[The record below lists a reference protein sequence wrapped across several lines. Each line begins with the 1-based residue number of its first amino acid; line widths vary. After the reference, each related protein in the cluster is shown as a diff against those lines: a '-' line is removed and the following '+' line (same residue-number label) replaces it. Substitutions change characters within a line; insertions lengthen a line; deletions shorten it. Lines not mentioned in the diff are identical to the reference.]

1 MKSLVISPHP
11 DDEVLGAGGTLFKRK
26 KSSKSNLLYW
36 IIVTRL
42 KRNSPKKIILKREKE
57 IEKVSKS
64 FGFKKVFQLNFYST
78 ELDSTSKK
86 KLISNFSEIFNEV
99 KPDELFV
106 PHFSDVHSDH
116 KIVAEV
122 ISTCTKNFRFS
133 FIKKILAYEVIS
145 ETDFNLDRKKIF
157 FPNYYEDISKFLTK
171 KKNVMKIYKSE
182 IKNFPFPRSIKAID
196 ALAKL
201 RGSQIGKNA
210 AESFEVL
217 REIN

>member
-26 KSSKSNLLYW
+26 TFKKNSLYW

-42 KRNSPKKIILKREKE
+42 NPSISIKKILKRNNE
-57 IEKVSKS
+57 IKKISKL
-64 FGFKKVFQLNFYST
+64 FGFKKVFQLSFNTT
-78 ELDSTSKK
+78 ELDSSSKK
-86 KLISNFSEIFNEV
+86 KLIQDFSDIFNQI
-99 KPDELFV
+99 KPNELFV

-116 KIVAEV
+116 KIVSEV
-122 ISTCTKNFRFS
+122 ISSCTKNFRFPY
-133 FIKKILAYEVIS
+133 IKKILAYEVLS
-145 ETDFNLDRKKIF
+145 ETDYNLNRRQIF
-157 FPNYYEDISKFLTK
+157 FPNYYEDITKFLTK
-171 KKNVMKIYKSE
+171 KKNAMKVYKSE
-182 IKNFPFPRSIKAID
+182 IKNFPFPRSVKTID
-196 ALAKL
+196 ALARL

>member
-26 KSSKSNLLYW
+26 TFKKNSLYW

-42 KRNSPKKIILKREKE
+42 NPSISIKKILKRNNE
-57 IEKVSKS
+57 IKKISKL
-64 FGFKKVFQLNFYST
+64 FGFKKVFQLSFNTT
-78 ELDSTSKK
+78 ELDSSSKK
-86 KLISNFSEIFNEV
+86 KLIQDFSDIFNQI
-99 KPDELFV
+99 KPNELFV

-116 KIVAEV
+116 KIVSEV
-122 ISTCTKNFRFS
+122 ISSCTKNFRFPY
-133 FIKKILAYEVIS
+133 IKKILAYEVLS
-145 ETDFNLDRKKIF
+145 ETDYNLNRKQIF
-157 FPNYYEDISKFLTK
+157 FPNYYEDITKFLTK
-171 KKNVMKIYKSE
+171 KKNAMKVYKSE
-182 IKNFPFPRSIKAID
+182 IKKFPFPRSVKTID
-196 ALAKL
+196 ALARL

>member
-26 KSSKSNLLYW
+26 KNKKNNILYW
-36 IIVTRL
+36 IIVTKL
-42 KRNSPKKIILKREKE
+42 KPGTSKKKFLSRTNEIKKITKL
-57 IEKVSKS
+57 
-64 FGFKKVFQLNFYST
+64 FGFKEVFQLNFITT
-78 ELDSTSKK
+78 ELNSSSKK
-86 KLISNFSEIFNEV
+86 KLVSNFSDIFNKT

-116 KIVAEV
+116 KIVSEV
-122 ISTCTKNFRFS
+122 ISSSTKNFRYP
-133 FIKKILAYEVIS
+133 FIKKILAYEVLS
-145 ETDFNLDRKKIF
+145 ETDYNLNRRKIF
-157 FPNYYEDISKFLTK
+157 FPNYYEDISKFLSK
-171 KKNVMKIYKSE
+171 KKNAMKIYKSE
-182 IKNFPFPRSIKAID
+182 IKKFPFPRSLKAMD

-210 AESFEVL
+210 AESFEIL

>member
-26 KSSKSNLLYW
+26 KNKKNNILYW
-36 IIVTRL
+36 IIVTKL
-42 KRNSPKKIILKREKE
+42 KPGTSKKKILSRTNE
-57 IEKVSKS
+57 IKKITKL
-64 FGFKKVFQLNFYST
+64 FGFKEVFQLNFITT
-78 ELDSTSKK
+78 ELNSSSKK
-86 KLISNFSEIFNEV
+86 KLISNFSDIFNKT

-116 KIVAEV
+116 KIVSEV
-122 ISTCTKNFRFS
+122 ISSSTKNFRYP
-133 FIKKILAYEVIS
+133 FIKKILAYEVLS
-145 ETDFNLDRKKIF
+145 ETDYNLNRRKIF
-157 FPNYYEDISKFLTK
+157 FPNYYEDISKFLSK
-171 KKNVMKIYKSE
+171 KKNAMKIYKSE
-182 IKNFPFPRSIKAID
+182 IKKFPFPRSLKAMD

-210 AESFEVL
+210 AESFEIL

>member
-26 KSSKSNLLYW
+26 QSKKSNLLYW
-36 IIVTRL
+36 IIVTKL
-42 KRNSPKKIILKREKE
+42 KANTPKKIILKKSNE
-57 IEKVSKS
+57 IKKVSKF
-64 FGFKKVFQLNFYST
+64 FGFKKVFQLNFTTT
-78 ELDSTSKK
+78 ELDSSSKK
-86 KLISNFSEIFNEV
+86 KLIADFSNIFNNI
-99 KPDELFV
+99 KPNELFV

-116 KIVAEV
+116 KIVSEV

-133 FIKKILAYEVIS
+133 FIKKILAYEVLS
-145 ETDFNLDRKKIF
+145 ETDYNLNRKQIF

-171 KKNVMKIYKSE
+171 KKNAMKIYKSE
-182 IKNFPFPRSIKAID
+182 IKNFPFPRSIEAID

-201 RGSQIGKNA
+201 RGSQIGKKA
-210 AESFEVL
+210 AESFEIL

>member
-26 KSSKSNLLYW
+26 KSRKSNLLYW
-36 IIVTRL
+36 IIVTKL
-42 KRNSPKKIILKREKE
+42 KASTPKKIILKRSRE
-57 IEKVSKS
+57 IKKISKF
-64 FGFKKVFQLNFYST
+64 FGFKKVFQLNFITT
-78 ELDSTSKK
+78 ELDSSSKK
-86 KLISNFSEIFNEV
+86 KLIANFSDIFNEI
-99 KPDELFV
+99 KPNELFV

-122 ISTCTKNFRFS
+122 ISTCTKNFRFP

-145 ETDFNLDRKKIF
+145 ETDFNLNRRQIF
-157 FPNYYEDISKFLTK
+157 SPNYYEDISKFLTK
-171 KKNVMKIYKSE
+171 KKNAMKIYKSE
-182 IKNFPFPRSIKAID
+182 IKNFPFPRSIKTID

-210 AESFEVL
+210 AESFEIL